1 VQTRALSFSIFIQ
14 AKNARVVAA
23 RHHLLEWVKIAD
35 LPSTTSCSISQG
47 QVIVVRYVD
56 DIAMGFEHE
65 GEAQRFVAD
74 MRQRMEKLSATSGRL
89 C

>member
-1 VQTRALSFSIFIQ
+1 LRIF
-14 AKNARVVAA
+14 
-23 RHHLLEWVKIAD
+23 
-35 LPSTTSCSISQG
+35 PSTTSCSISQG
-47 QVIVVRYVD
+47 QVIIVRYVD

-65 GEAQRFVAD
+65 GEGRRFVAD